1 MSSKL
6 QSISCYLLQAEADHS
21 VSLTPSENS
30 FSRWIDSCSEL
41 LKGRLHQAMVHLLAH
56 PPAEVDLASDI
67 ADFYWLLCLISAL
80 LRDQQKQLL
89 CIKRL
94 GLVVGW
100 CDWRVLQAIS
110 QLKRQQGE
118 RPSEFIN
125 YDISNIS
132 ADLCPH
138 LEFERIYS
146 LLELGCLDEAA
157 EGLAKIGYLDSC
169 DSIILQSKLLYHG
182 QNAENAQALLL
193 ENMNRCL
200 YRLDYC
206 EWLVEILFE
215 LERGDLCLPVLNTIL
230 QVHPQASFSLL
241 ERYAQAKMLQRQPA
255 RALRVKL
262 LERLPKFS
270 GSIVASPTTLS
281 PAYDF
286 LGRADWFDYLHPV
299 IRSRLDVYGELHSN
313 VLMHSSSH
321 ALDVFPSL
329 ASNFVD
335 FLGQKIRSSSIPPFQ
350 FRGSSQQV
358 QATGIDKFRIGWI
371 CGDIGNHPVTRFL
384 YSWLV
389 AVPKGSL
396 QHQHVVVT
404 TRSSDHRYRDLIAN
418 IPDVQFI
425 DLSSH
430 RNLLGQVKAIRALDL
445 DLVLDLNGWTGKNI
459 ATAFI
464 ARLAMVQVN
473 YLGFHASTGI
483 PEMDCWLVDEYLLP
497 KSLQLQE
504 WHTESLVRLPRPFLA
519 WQPPAALP
527 EGRVEVTSF
536 AHSSESPIRFG
547 CFNHSRKI
555 SIQCLKSWAEL
566 MRQIPNAQLVLKAFA
581 SEDTGTAEL
590 LTRRLRRAGLDL
602 ERVVFLPF
610 SETPEDHL
618 KQYEQMDV
626 ALDSFP
632 NTGCTTTCE
641 ALWMGV
647 PVITL
652 QGQHYVTRM
661 ASAVLAGAKLD
672 EWITSSVEQYLERAV
687 QQSDPQR
694 LAWLRQNR
702 NSWRYQI
709 QQSPLGDATNLMQSL
724 EATFGELIVN
734 AIRSHSDR

>member
-1 MSSKL
+1 MRREL
-6 QSISCYLLQAEADHS
+6 QSISCCLLQAEAGDS
-21 VSLTPSENS
+21 GFRPSCEDGCN
-30 FSRWIDSCSEL
+30 RWIDSISAL
-41 LKGRLHQAMVHLLAH
+41 LKGELQQAMVHLLAY
-56 PPAEVDLASDI
+56 PPTGGDLTSDV

-80 LRDQQKQLL
+80 MRDQQKQLL
-89 CIKRL
+89 CIKKL

-100 CDWRVLQAIS
+100 HDWRVLQATS
-110 QLKRQQGE
+110 QLKRQQGR
-118 RPSEFIN
+118 RPSEFL
-125 YDISNIS
+125 DFDRSNLNGN
-132 ADLCPH
+132 LCPH

-146 LLELGCLDEAA
+146 LLELQNLDEAA
-157 EGLAKIGYLDSC
+157 ERLAKIEYFDSC
-169 DSIILQSKLLYHG
+169 DSIILQSKLMFRK
-182 QNAENAQALLL
+182 QNAEAAEELLL
-193 ENMNRCL
+193 ANINRCIP
-200 YRLDYC
+200 RLDYC
-206 EWLVEILFE
+206 EWLVEVLFE

-230 QVHPQASFSLL
+230 KVHPQASFSLL
-241 ERYAQAKMLQRQPA
+241 ERYAQAKLLQRQPA
-255 RALRVKL
+255 QALRVKL

-270 GSIVASPTTLS
+270 GSVVASPTVLS

-286 LGRADWFDYLHPV
+286 LGRADWFDYLHPLV
-299 IRSRLDVYGELHSN
+299 RSLPDVYGALYSN

-329 ASNFVD
+329 ASDLVD
-335 FLGQKIRSSSIPPFQ
+335 FLSQKIRSFIPPFL
-350 FRGSSQQV
+350 FRGSSQLV
-358 QATGIDKFRIGWI
+358 QTRAMNKFRIGWI
-371 CGDIGNHPVTRFL
+371 CGDIGNHPVCRFL

-389 AVPKGSL
+389 AVPEGSL

-404 TRSSDHRYRDLIAN
+404 TQSFDDGYRDLIAN
-418 IPDVQFI
+418 IPDVQFS

-430 RNLLGQVKAIRALDL
+430 RTLVDQVKAIRDLNL
-445 DLVLDLNGWTGKNI
+445 DLVVDLNGWTGKNI

-464 ARLAMVQVN
+464 ARLALVQVN

-483 PEMDCWLVDEYLLP
+483 PEMDCWLVDEHLLP
-497 KSLQLQE
+497 QSSQLQE

-555 SIQCLKSWAEL
+555 SMQCLKSWAEL
-566 MRQIPNAQLVLKAFA
+566 MRQVPHAQLVLKAFA
-581 SEDTGTAEL
+581 ADDTGTAEL

-602 ERVVFLPF
+602 ERVVFLPY
-610 SETPEDHL
+610 SATPEDHL

-652 QGQHYVTRM
+652 EGRHYVTRM
-661 ASAVLAGAKLD
+661 AAAVLAGAELH

-687 QQSDPQR
+687 QQAEPKR

-702 NSWRYQI
+702 NSWRDQV
-709 QQSPLGDATNLMQSL
+709 QQSLLGDATNLMQSL
-724 EATFGELIVN
+724 ESTFGELIES
-734 AIRSHSDR
+734 AIESHVA